1 MPTDHQTKFASYLER
16 VAEREDRAA
25 LAHLRRGLGKPP
37 GTAPEMFPIIVPWT
51 HGMREWDADMYYL
64 VGALFGSHPM
74 NTDEG
79 NFGDTCRVV
88 HARRR
93 ADRGASAEDEVD
105 SLERRFVAL
114 LNAHPDDLQWHLR
127 HAVDLA
133 EGEEVPVNWA
143 ALLYD
148 LSYWTHPDRFVQ
160 RRWAN
165 SYWGGGR
172 SDQPVQNQ
180 PTD

>member
-1 MPTDHQTKFASYLER
+1 MPTDHQTSFVTYLKGIASR
-16 VAEREDRAA
+16 KDRAA

-37 GTAPEMFPIIVPWT
+37 GTAPEVFPIIVPWT
-51 HGMREWDADMYYL
+51 HTMRDWDADIYYL

-79 NFGDTCRVV
+79 NFGDTCRTV
-88 HARRR
+88 HRQRR
-93 ADRGASAEDEVD
+93 AERGSGEDEGVD
-105 SLERRFVAL
+105 SLETRFVAL
-114 LNAHPDDLQWHLR
+114 LNAHLDDLQWHLR

-133 EGEEVPVNWA
+133 EGAEVPVNWA
-143 ALLYD
+143 ELLYD

-165 SYWGGGR
+165 SYWAGR
-172 SDQPVQNQ
+172 SAADESDEQ
-180 PTD
+180 PTA